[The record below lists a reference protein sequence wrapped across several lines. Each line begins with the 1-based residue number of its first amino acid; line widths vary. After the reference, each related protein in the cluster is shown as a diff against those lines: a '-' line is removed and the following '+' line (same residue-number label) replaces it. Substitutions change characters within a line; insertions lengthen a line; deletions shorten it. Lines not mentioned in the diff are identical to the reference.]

1 MTTFHPLTKL
11 RPFKNHW
18 RVQVKCLHSWRQ
30 NTPFG
35 DTFEMVLADQWGNKI
50 QASCKR
56 TLMYRVQRELRLG
69 KWGVIE
75 NMQMTPA
82 GGKYKTTSHKY
93 KMSISDETMVRG
105 SDLTDDRLF
114 LSLANYED
122 IQKATSKSKEVPY
135 LIDVIGRV
143 HELGNVQTV
152 KAQGEDRK
160 RVEFRLIDSQ

>member
-1 MTTFHPLTKL
+1 MSTMTTFHPLTKL
-11 RPFKNHW
+11 RHFKNHW

-30 NTPFG
+30 NTAFG
-35 DTFEMVLADQWGNKI
+35 DTFEIVLADQWGKKI

-135 LIDVIGRV
+135 LIGTTFFI
-143 HELGNVQTV
+143 
-152 KAQGEDRK
+152 
-160 RVEFRLIDSQ
+160 S